1 MVQRAYLLFGV
12 LASLCA
18 IALVGCGSADSP
30 TPSPTRQ
37 ATGTTGTGV
46 EIIQVP
52 ETGAYRDAIAKD
64 MGDIAW
70 TAITVTTGI
79 SHETEARA
87 AVLEGIKALRGEL
100 AAVDYSA
107 LSLDAFKDVTRQ
119 LHLTADSFAGGDA
132 RLEYTGKQDG
142 QLAWLLYDYRG
153 QMMPQLPERPQVFRW
168 VQVYALYS
176 IADGKV
182 TRLVATVR
190 GEVQE

>member
-1 MVQRAYLLFGV
+1 MVQRSYLLFGV

-18 IALVGCGSADSP
+18 IALAGCGSATTP
-30 TPSPTRQ
+30 LPSPT
-37 ATGTTGTGV
+37 GTGGTSV
-46 EIIQVP
+46 ELIQVP

-64 MGDIAW
+64 LGDITW

-79 SHETEARA
+79 TQETAARG
-87 AVLEGIKALRGEL
+87 AVLEAIKAHGGEL

-119 LHLTADSFAGGDA
+119 VHLTADSFAGGDA
-132 RLEYTGKQDG
+132 RLEYTGEQDG

-153 QMMPQLPERPQVFRW
+153 QMIPQLPGRPQVFRW
-168 VQVYALYS
+168 VQVYALYDVRNARL
-176 IADGKV
+176 I
-182 TRLVATVR
+182 RLVATVR